1 MRPVKFSEA
10 NGSLSR
16 PDGTTKDDCGLLPVF
31 RDGETVI
38 SCWSLTDEDLKQ
50 IFETKRIW
58 LRVWGTTHAPV
69 CVQVVKPFEERTDD
83 DT

>member
-16 PDGTTKDDCGLLPVF
+16 PEGTTREECNLLPVF
-31 RDGETVI
+31 RNGTEII
-38 SCWSLTDEDLKQ
+38 SCWKLTDEDLKR

-58 LRVWGTTHAPV
+58 LRVWGDTHAPLSLDS
-69 CVQVVKPFEERTDD
+69 QSPFEEGT
-83 DT
+83 